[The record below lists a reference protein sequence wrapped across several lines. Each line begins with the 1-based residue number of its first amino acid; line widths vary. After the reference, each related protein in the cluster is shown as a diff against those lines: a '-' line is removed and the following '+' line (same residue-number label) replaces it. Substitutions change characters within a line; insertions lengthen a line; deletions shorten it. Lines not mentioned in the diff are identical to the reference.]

1 MKTAILFDFDGTL
14 VTYRGNFPTLMFAV
28 ADGLE
33 IPAEDREAFADEL
46 VQGLLR
52 DGAVTLHSAA
62 LSALQILGYRAPAAM
77 DEVIERT
84 LLAYSHDIRVRP
96 GAREL
101 LARAAREMPLAL
113 VTNGPS
119 DMQRRA
125 LEASGL
131 AGYFESVLISGDDD
145 VASRKPHPLIFGLAC
160 ERLGVLPRHTLMV
173 GDNRE
178 ADISGA
184 LASGLQAIEVG
195 PDADL
200 LALYGVIKDYL
211 EAG

>member
-14 VTYRGNFPTLMFAV
+14 VSYRGNFPELMFGV
-28 ADGLE
+28 ADALAL
-33 IPAEDREAFADEL
+33 PAEDREAFADEL

-52 DGAVTLHSAA
+52 DGAVTLRSAA
-62 LSALQILGYRAPAAM
+62 VSALQILGYAVPAAL
-77 DEVIERT
+77 DEVVEET
-84 LLAYSHDIRVRP
+84 LTRYSRDVVPRP

-101 LARAAREMPLAL
+101 LARASGQMPLAL

-125 LEASGL
+125 LAASGL
-131 AGYFESVLISGDDD
+131 AEYFEAVLISGDED

-160 ERLGVLPRHTLMV
+160 ERLGVLPRHALMV

-178 ADISGA
+178 ADINGA
-184 LASGLQAIEVG
+184 LASGMQAIEVG

-200 LALYGVIKDYL
+200 PALYSVIRDYL
-211 EAG
+211 AGG